1 MRALGRGLLFC
12 RFNDYIFRFNADGK
26 DMIAFAR
33 SHEHLLEICDVVL
46 RLLAASAV
54 HTVILSNWGSPS
66 VYLSILILGVFD
78 GAVPQS
84 EGVNARERRLQGR
97 LE

>member
-12 RFNDYIFRFNADGK
+12 RFDDYIFRFIADGK
-26 DMIAFAR
+26 DMIALAR
-33 SHEHLLEICDVVL
+33 SHEYLLEICDVVL
-46 RLLAASAV
+46 IAASAV